1 MQSSVVKI
9 GLFGSASGD
18 NCDITVAPLRL
29 ETITVC
35 SGDVIDALSF
45 TYRDRDKEV
54 QTAGPWGGNGGG
66 EHKVSNMNIATSD
79 FFFGNFDYIF
89 TGGHNLSD
97 TQGWIYSHLQ
107 IQLGPSEFVTEV
119 HGMYGPYTYGPH
131 GRVEAITKLTF
142 VTNKGS
148 YGPFGVGGLDTENRF
163 SVPVQ
168 NNGSIVGFF
177 AHTGKYYVNGVG
189 VYVKP
194 F

>member
-1 MQSSVVKI
+1 MLWKPEKSDFDRFDILFLQSSVAKI
-9 GLFGSASGD
+9 GLFGSTSGD

-29 ETITVC
+29 ETITVH

-45 TYRDRDKEV
+45 TYKDHDKQV
-54 QTAGPWGGNGGG
+54 QTAGPWGGSGGS
-66 EHKVSNMNIATSD
+66 EHK
-79 FFFGNFDYIF
+79 
-89 TGGHNLSD
+89 
-97 TQGWIYSHLQ
+97 

-131 GRVEAITKLTF
+131 GRVEAITNLTF

-177 AHTGKYYVNGVG
+177 AHTGKYYINGVG